1 MSIKKGP
8 CLAVVAFWTHRA
20 CGLKVLWAFFQEK
33 FQPFFHGCKKAL
45 IICHFK
51 LHLNVQVNLFA
62 ELAKTLFPPIT
73 FSSNDLVQSIGI
85 FLSMA
90 PTNFKN
96 TYVFG

>member
-1 MSIKKGP
+1 MSIKK
-8 CLAVVAFWTHRA
+8 ARA
-20 CGLKVLWAFFQEK
+20 LQWWPLDTQSMQALKFYGLSFREK